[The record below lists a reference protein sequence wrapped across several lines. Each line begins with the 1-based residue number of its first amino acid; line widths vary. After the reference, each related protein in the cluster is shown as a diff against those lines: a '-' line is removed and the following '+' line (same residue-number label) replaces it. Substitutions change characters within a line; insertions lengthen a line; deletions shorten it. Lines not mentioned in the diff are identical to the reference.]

1 MINNEKNYEYFKN
14 HQSVQQAFKKL
25 STDQRSFICK
35 ESAYETNQNI
45 MDADAMVRVAPM
57 VIFGS
62 KLKGATEYRNFIY
75 ADMELTHSNKL
86 V

>member
-1 MINNEKNYEYFKN
+1 MYKNERNTKYFNLHK
-14 HQSVQQAFKKL
+14 SIEKPFKKL
-25 STDQRSFICK
+25 PIDHRSFICK

-57 VIFGS
+57 IIFGS
-62 KLKGATEYRNFIY
+62 KLKGASEYRNFIY